1 MEDDLITVGIV
12 LGVRGLKGQLRVES
26 LSDIPGRFVKG
37 QPLSLNG
44 TEKIIRNAINGPKGL
59 ILELEGIDSRE
70 CAEKYRG
77 YSLKISPEKSE
88 NLIPSGSYFHHQIIG
103 MIVLDGSD
111 SELGKVS
118 EIIETGAN
126 DVYVV
131 SNALDR
137 DILIP
142 AVRSVIREVCVD
154 ANIMRINLPK
164 GLNTRT

>member
-88 NLIPSGSYFHHQIIG
+88 NLIPSGSYFHHQIIEKH
-103 MIVLDGSD
+103 LDSMLLYFIRL
-111 SELGKVS
+111 EQLM
-118 EIIETGAN
+118 
-126 DVYVV
+126 
-131 SNALDR
+131 
-137 DILIP
+137 ILILEQLMILFLFHHHHQMKIQIP
-142 AVRSVIREVCVD
+142 IF
-154 ANIMRINLPK
+154 
-164 GLNTRT
+164 